1 MGKKR
6 NTNSLDGTLFV
17 DQRTKWVL
25 VLRYWTLK
33 ISVFFVSGFSK
44 LLSEEGVWQELLS
57 NKYVCGK
64 TLSQVQAKPTDSPFW
79 KGIMGVQNDFFQRV
93 TRINSTNVLDEGL
106 RIGEIG
112 RQMNSKV
119 RLVEIG
125 VYRK

>member
-79 KGIMGVQNDFFQRV
+79 KGIMGVQNDFFQRGSY
-93 TRINSTNVLDEGL
+93 IIGDSLDTCFEKIFGL
-106 RIGEIG
+106 AT
-112 RQMNSKV
+112 
-119 RLVEIG
+119 LH
-125 VYRK
+125 